1 MGMNFTEILGA
12 AKAGY
17 KPNEIIELNALTEKY
32 EKEDILTLVSA
43 GYNLDDLKKTVEL
56 ADKFAEGASGQ
67 DKPQENNKT
76 EENTGHKS
84 ADTSEK
90 DPEGN
95 EGSIDYKSLY
105 EQEKKLREDMQHDNA
120 KGDASGSEPKK
131 TDEEI
136 ALEIANEIL
145 H

>member
-43 GYNLDDLKKTVEL
+43 GYNLDDLKKTCEL

-67 DKPQENNKT
+67 EDPQENKKT
-76 EENTGHKS
+76 EENKGQKS

-90 DPEGN
+90 DPEGTSDN
-95 EGSIDYKSLY
+95 IDYKSLY
-105 EQEKKLREDMQHDNA
+105 EQEKKLREDMQHENA
-120 KGDASGSEPKK
+120 TGDASGSTPKK

>member
-17 KPNEIIELNALTEKY
+17 KPNEIIELNTLTEKY
-32 EKEDILTLVSA
+32 DKEDILTLVSA

-56 ADKFAEGASGQ
+56 ADKFSEGASGQ
-67 DKPQENNKT
+67 EDPQENNKT
-76 EENTGHKS
+76 EENKGHKS

-90 DPEGN
+90 DPEGTSAN
-95 EGSIDYKSLY
+95 IDYKSLY
-105 EQEKKLREDMQHDNA
+105 EQEKKLREDMQHENA

-136 ALEIANEIL
+136 ALEVANEIL

>member
-56 ADKFAEGASGQ
+56 ADKFSEGSSGQ
-67 DKPQENNKT
+67 EDPQDNKKT
-76 EENTGHKS
+76 EENKGHKS

-90 DPEGN
+90 KLEDTSDN
-95 EGSIDYKSLY
+95 IDYKSLY
-105 EQEKKLREDMQHDNA
+105 EQEKKLREDLQHENA
-120 KGDASGSEPKK
+120 TGDASGSEPKK

-136 ALEIANEIL
+136 ALEVANAIL

>member
-1 MGMNFTEILGA
+1 MGMNFAEILGA

-43 GYNLDDLKKTVEL
+43 GYNLDDITKTCEL
-56 ADKFAEGASGQ
+56 ADKFKEGASGQ
-67 DKPQENNKT
+67 EEPQENNKT
-76 EENTGHKS
+76 EENKGQKS

-90 DPEGN
+90 DPEGTSDN
-95 EGSIDYKSLY
+95 IDYKQLY
-105 EQEKKLREDMQHDNA
+105 EQEKKLREDMQHENA
-120 KGDASGSEPKK
+120 AGDASGSEPKK